1 LLSDTPLDSEQSEHV
16 EGIKLSTKILLTIAN
31 DVLDFSKI
39 ESGRLDIETIRFR
52 PYDNVSELAKLLRCS
67 VSSKPFKF
75 ECHNELPP
83 NLETLGD
90 PGRIRQ
96 VLSNLLT
103 NSFKFTERGYVWITA
118 SLKQADEAAATVQF
132 VIEDTGVGM
141 DENVLKNL
149 FQPFRQGDVSTA
161 RLYGGTGLGL
171 TICKQAG
178 FLRGQCVHCSNK
190 SMQLLTLMHGQ
201 IAIEST
207 VGVGSKAT
215 VTIPMQIARKVGT
228 GGLPTPPQ
236 EQLNPLDDVGSSPSE
251 EISLSPAE
259 RLDTHILLVE
269 DKCVLS
275 VSSRTLPGLQF
286 SLCHLIIPGRE
297 LQPFNFLFIQPLIM
311 LSARY

>member
-1 LLSDTPLDSEQSEHV
+1 MLSDTPLDSEQSEHV

-103 NSFKFTERGYVWITA
+103 NSFKFTERGYVRITA
-118 SLKQADEAAATVQF
+118 SLKQADKAAATVQF

-178 FLRGQCVHCSNK
+178 FFVANASIVLTRVCSFSLSCTDK
-190 SMQLLTLMHGQ
+190 
-201 IAIEST
+201 
-207 VGVGSKAT
+207 
-215 VTIPMQIARKVGT
+215 
-228 GGLPTPPQ
+228 
-236 EQLNPLDDVGSSPSE
+236 SPSSQQSGLE
-251 EISLSPAE
+251 AKLRSQYLCKSLA
-259 RLDTHILLVE
+259 R
-269 DKCVLS
+269 
-275 VSSRTLPGLQF
+275 
-286 SLCHLIIPGRE
+286 
-297 LQPFNFLFIQPLIM
+297 
-311 LSARY
+311 SARAVCPPHPKSS

>member
-1 LLSDTPLDSEQSEHV
+1 MNSQGISGLTSLLSDTTLDSEQSEHV

-39 ESGRLDIETIRFR
+39 ESGRLDVETIRFT
-52 PYDNVSELAKLLRCS
+52 PYDTVSELAKLLRCS

-75 ECHNELPP
+75 ECRNELPF

-103 NSFKFTERGYVWITA
+103 NSFKFTERGYVRITA
-118 SLKQADEAAATVQF
+118 SLKQADEAAATIQI

-178 FLRGQCVHCSNK
+178 FFVANVYVVLTRVCSF
-190 SMQLLTLMHGQ
+190 
-201 IAIEST
+201 
-207 VGVGSKAT
+207 
-215 VTIPMQIARKVGT
+215 
-228 GGLPTPPQ
+228 
-236 EQLNPLDDVGSSPSE
+236 
-251 EISLSPAE
+251 SLSC
-259 RLDTHILLVE
+259 T
-269 DKCVLS
+269 DKS
-275 VSSRTLPGLQF
+275 ASSQ
-286 SLCHLIIPGRE
+286 
-297 LQPFNFLFIQPLIM
+297 Q
-311 LSARY
+311 